1 MKTMESSKEVYNY
14 VLALIVSYLKTYTT
28 SRSTQRLDE
37 HSCGHVEARRHPMT
51 HVLNERSHS
60 KCNSGMMNGNV

>member
-37 HSCGHVEARRHPMT
+37 HTLWACRGTMSSADVCAE
-51 HVLNERSHS
+51 
-60 KCNSGMMNGNV
+60 

>member
-37 HSCGHVEARRHPMT
+37 HTLWACRGTMSSTDVP
-51 HVLNERSHS
+51 NERSHS
-60 KCNSGMMNGNV
+60 KCNSGMLNGNV

>member
-1 MKTMESSKEVYNY
+1 MESSKEVYNY

-37 HSCGHVEARRHPMT
+37 HTLWACRGTTSSDDA
-51 HVLNERSHS
+51 
-60 KCNSGMMNGNV
+60 